1 MTAESKSD
9 RQDTQTTPARSAGM
23 SRRLVII
30 SASLLFVLA
39 CATVFWLSERQ
50 ARQMKIGFPH
60 FSEQTFTLI
69 DQTGAARTNDD
80 FAGAPIALFFGYSY
94 CPDVCPMT
102 LSLLQASLD
111 DLAETG
117 IDGTALQVIF
127 VTVDAERDTPE
138 QLAAYLSLFDMP
150 VTALTGDAETLLAA
164 QKTFGIY
171 AKRVEN
177 DDGVVL
183 WDHSAAVYLYDQSG
197 AFSGTILFEE
207 PAEFVLQKMQRL
219 LR

>member
-1 MTAESKSD
+1 MTADTKSD
-9 RQDTQTTPARSAGM
+9 KQDPQTTPARLAGI
-23 SRRLVII
+23 SRRLVIV

-138 QLAAYLSLFDMP
+138 QLAAYLSLFDTP

-171 AKRVEN
+171 AKRVED

>member
-1 MTAESKSD
+1 MMDNSKSD
-9 RQDTQTTPARSAGM
+9 RQDIQVAPARSGGM
-23 SRRLVII
+23 SRRLVNIG
-30 SASLLFVLA
+30 ASLLFVLA

-60 FSEQTFTLI
+60 FSEQAFTLI
-69 DQTGAARTNDD
+69 DQTGVSRTNDD

-102 LSLLQASLD
+102 LSLLQTSLD
-111 DLAETG
+111 DLAEIG
-117 IDGTALQVIF
+117 IDGSGLQLIF
-127 VTVDAERDTPE
+127 ITVDAERDTPE
-138 QLAAYLSLFDMP
+138 QLAAYLSLFDIP
-150 VTALTGDAETLLAA
+150 VTALTGDAEALLAA

-171 AKRVEN
+171 AERVED

>member
-1 MTAESKSD
+1 MVGWLTVRMLCASCFRFDLHAAVEATTPRRMAANRKSD
-9 RQDTQTTPARSAGM
+9 RQDTQTIPVRSAGM

-30 SASLLFVLA
+30 SAGLLFVLA

-69 DQTGAARTNDD
+69 DQTGTPRTNDD

-102 LSLLQASLD
+102 LGLLQASLD
-111 DLAETG
+111 DLAETS
-117 IDGTALQVIF
+117 IDGSGLQVIF

-138 QLAAYLSLFDMP
+138 QLAAYLSL
-150 VTALTGDAETLLAA
+150 
-164 QKTFGIY
+164 
-171 AKRVEN
+171 
-177 DDGVVL
+177 
-183 WDHSAAVYLYDQSG
+183 
-197 AFSGTILFEE
+197 
-207 PAEFVLQKMQRL
+207 
-219 LR
+219 